1 MELKTWLLV
10 IRILNILCATL
21 MVGFEVWFTVDL
33 FMSSHN
39 FFTIFIRIFMPIF
52 VV

>member
-10 IRILNILCATL
+10 IRILNILCASL
-21 MVGFEVWFTVDL
+21 MVGFEIWYTVEL
-33 FMSSHN
+33 VTSQLA
-39 FFTIFIRIFMPIF
+39 FFVVGIRIFMPLF

>member
-1 MELKTWLLV
+1 MELKTWLLI

-21 MVGFEVWFTVDL
+21 MVGFEIWFTVEL
-33 FMSSHN
+33 FTSHHT
-39 FFTIFIRIFMPIF
+39 FFVIVIRIFMPLF